1 MQSPQQKSMW
11 FDRLEAALREAPARQ
26 LPLMADFYAP
36 G

>member
-1 MQSPQQKSMW
+1 MQSPQQKTVW
-11 FDRLEAALREAPARQ
+11 LERLEGALREGSARQ